1 MHLSGGQT
9 SYFYRM
15 IKKRGF
21 HKIIREFILSGK
33 MLIGMSAGA
42 IIMGKSTRIATLLE
56 NDIVENDNGLC
67 LFSFEIFPHYT
78 EEKESIITEYIYEYP
93 DNMVYDLPNDALIH
107 LKEKKMRL
115 LGDISIYHSK
125 VFNI

>member
-1 MHLSGGQT
+1 
-9 SYFYRM
+9 
-15 IKKRGF
+15 
-21 HKIIREFILSGK
+21 